1 MQLNAGSELQ
11 NGKYRIVRVLGQG
24 GFGITYL
31 AEHTMLEKKVAIKE
45 FFPKQ
50 FCDREN
56 STSHVTIGT
65 QSNIELVAKLKKRF
79 LKEAR
84 NISRLNHPGIINIHD
99 IFEENN
105 SAYYVM
111 DYIEGE
117 SLSDIVKREGAMDE
131 NRATYYIKKVGEA
144 LEYIHSQNMTHFD
157 VKPANIMV
165 RKNDDFPI
173 LIDFGL
179 SKQYNESGEA
189 TTTGLTGVSKGFS
202 AIELT
207 NLSEVTTFSEQSDV
221 YSLGA
226 TLLYLL
232 TGTIPPDA
240 SALVSG
246 IEELT
251 FPAGM
256 SDYLRK
262 AITSAMEVNRKK
274 RCKNVKEFLEI
285 IDSGNT
291 SGKSTFVPA
300 SEASEYSI
308 PPSSVGDNDDT
319 QFIDVKPENY
329 YNSTSAYS
337 SISDETD
344 KNDMSDISVSDTDF
358 DQTEES
364 KNNNFISW
372 WIGSV
377 VISFIAIFVLVGLG
391 KTGNTSETDYVSV
404 VEADSDIVDEIE
416 VNGVYKSAIKSQKRE
431 KAVQLYD
438 NKNFQESLPLIMHL
452 AENEDCVG
460 QVLLG
465 HLYYF
470 GYCVTINKFKAY
482 LYYKSSLSNRKD
494 HFDERYMYYKNLA
507 EYNMGQMYLNGD
519 GIEHDYAEAMKYFME
534 GAKKEF
540 SPSEYKLGYMY
551 EQGLGCT
558 DANWSTAI
566 DWYRKSYYHG
576 NQDALKA
583 LKRLEVAY

>member
-256 SDYLRK
+256 SENLRK

-274 RCKNVKEFLEI
+274 RCKNVKEFFKI
-285 IDSGNT
+285 IDSRN
-291 SGKSTFVPA
+291 SFVSA
-300 SEASEYSI
+300 SEVSDYGINPLYDE
-308 PPSSVGDNDDT
+308 DDEDT
-319 QFIDVKPENY
+319 QYIDVKPRNY
-329 YNSTSAYS
+329 HNSTSTYSSNS
-337 SISDETD
+337 SISDENE
-344 KNDMSDISVSDTDF
+344 KNDMSDSVNDTDY
-358 DQTEES
+358 DQTEEP
-364 KNNNFISW
+364 KNNNWW
-372 WIGSV
+372 WIVAVV
-377 VISFIAIFVLVGLG
+377 VIIISIWGLLEFGKPRGGAIADITDTDTMALV
-391 KTGNTSETDYVSV
+391 EEIV
-404 VEADSDIVDEIE
+404 VEPVYMQIPMIV
-416 VNGVYKSAIKSQKRE
+416 
-431 KAVQLYD
+431 
-438 NKNFQESLPLIMHL
+438 
-452 AENEDCVG
+452 
-460 QVLLG
+460 
-465 HLYYF
+465 
-470 GYCVTINKFKAY
+470 
-482 LYYKSSLSNRKD
+482 
-494 HFDERYMYYKNLA
+494 
-507 EYNMGQMYLNGD
+507 
-519 GIEHDYAEAMKYFME
+519 
-534 GAKKEF
+534 
-540 SPSEYKLGYMY
+540 
-551 EQGLGCT
+551 
-558 DANWSTAI
+558 
-566 DWYRKSYYHG
+566 
-576 NQDALKA
+576 
-583 LKRLEVAY
+583 